1 MTTHK
6 FPIGS
11 KIVRINP
18 VEYDRYQCSF
28 IIKAH
33 SYGRNSE
40 QYEFEPQKNCGT
52 HSSIEWVETNYEL
65 EKPLFKFPIGSMI
78 SWNNARIQEHY
89 LVTGFDYENDQY
101 NLQVIKTNSDSGL
114 SVGYKFLYP
123 REVTE
128 KDHTLISNE
137 ITNTDFKFKIG
148 DKINIFSDTVYKV
161 ADISLATDNYII
173 EKLLPYPCPGILCN
187 RKSIDDK
194 YKIYVATELKCI
206 PPNPLESGWHWIK
219 SKGWTDTQSP
229 IQPRWWSATHQK
241 WSRTHGTRM
250 SHAST
255 PEEAGTAQWVYFKPC
270 NY

>member
-33 SYGRNSE
+33 SYGGNSE

-52 HSSIEWVETNYEL
+52 NSSIEWIETNYKL

-78 SWNNARIQEHY
+78 SWNNMPTKEYY
-89 LVTGFDYENDQY
+89 LVTGYDYKYDQY
-101 NLQVIKTNSDSGL
+101 NLEVIKTTSDFGL
-114 SVGYKFLYP
+114 SVGYKFPYS
-123 REVTE
+123 RESTE
-128 KDHTLISNE
+128 KVHTLISNE

-148 DKINIFSDTVYKV
+148 DKIKNYSEYVV
-161 ADISLATDNYII
+161 ADYYKDTHYIMQTDD
-173 EKLLPYPCPGILCN
+173 C
-187 RKSIDDK
+187 SVFM
-194 YKIYVATELKCI
+194 YKKDLVESSYRLSNICI
-206 PPNPLESGWHWIK
+206 PANPLESGWHWIHNDHNK
-219 SKGWTDTQSP
+219 IPVNTLFPKYWD
-229 IQPRWWSATHQK
+229 ANLQK
-241 WSRTHGTRM
+241 WRRGTKNAEIDPIKMYLSGNR
-250 SHAST
+250 
-255 PEEAGTAQWVYFKPC
+255 YDKPC